1 MAEEEPTIEEL
12 EQMIPDVRIILTDDG
27 HTVML
32 FRDRE
37 GRSGKQF
44 LSVYRKF
51 FQRLI
56 GRCGKPDQGGTVHHE
71 GHDIL
76 YAVWNHQNIP
86 DRLKSIT
93 EEQDAIEEVMN
104 IMGLP
109 DHE

>member
-12 EQMIPDVRIILTDDG
+12 EQKIPDVRIILTDDG

-44 LSVYRKF
+44 LSVYREF

-56 GRCGKPDQGGTVHHE
+56 GRCGTPDQGGTVRLDE
-71 GHDIL
+71 GHKDR
-76 YAVWNHQNIP
+76 AAETASFRWQRKPPIP
-86 DRLKSIT
+86 PSLNT
-93 EEQDAIEEVMN
+93 
-104 IMGLP
+104 
-109 DHE
+109 